1 MIEKN
6 EFLII
11 GKVSGG
17 FSIEQRTSLLEGLQN
32 LKVESNLIEPSGSKT
47 PFTFIKPEKVIE
59 VESVDIVNNTSNQII
74 KKSVIKFD
82 KNKYSNWY

>member
-17 FSIEQRTSLLEGLQN
+17 FTIEQRTSLLEDPRQD
-32 LKVESNLIEPSGSKT
+32 VP
-47 PFTFIKPEKVIE
+47 E
-59 VESVDIVNNTSNQII
+59 VEQQPPSLLGAR
-74 KKSVIKFD
+74 
-82 KNKYSNWY
+82 